1 MPRTQPPVVII
12 DGSFKIE
19 VDEPVDIDPEPCERE
34 ALRRFKYMRRSS
46 KSNNKNIR
54 YVVVKRNGR
63 EIWSEEFDPKE
74 CQIEIYWE
82 KPRMDSQDTRDYDAK
97 AQ

>member
-1 MPRTQPPVVII
+1 MPRSQPPVVIT

-19 VDEPVDIDPEPCERE
+19 ADEPIDLDPEPCEAE
-34 ALRRFKYMRRSS
+34 ALRRFKYRRRSDRG
-46 KSNNKNIR
+46 KNIR
-54 YVVVKRNGR
+54 YLVVKRDGK
-63 EIWSEEFDPKE
+63 EIWSEEFNPKE

-82 KPRMDSQDTRDYDAK
+82 RPWLDDNVAE